1 MYAIWAVLAA
11 IFAVGQEILFKRGW
25 DWPGHWW
32 VFIPMAIVISFSI
45 YKLVTNGPTLLVA
58 IVTFSL
64 STLLLRSLASQ
75 FLLGEPLARGNLVAL
90 FALGLAVVA
99 GNLWK

>member
-1 MYAIWAVLAA
+1 MYWPWALVAA
-11 IFAVGQEILFKRGW
+11 TFAVGQEILFKQGW
-25 DWPGHWW
+25 DWPRHWW
-32 VFIPMAIVISFSI
+32 LFIPMALATSFSI

-58 IVTFSL
+58 IVAFSL

-75 FLLGEPLARGNLVAL
+75 FLLGEPLVRGNLVAL
-90 FALGLAVVA
+90 LALGVAVVA